1 MCGIA
6 GIIWPGVAP
15 YPFVEIATSLQSH
28 RGPDSNGTWTD
39 TNMALVHNRL
49 SIVDLEGGGQP
60 MENKEFVL
68 VFNGEI
74 YNHDELRRALQ
85 SLGYSFETR
94 SDTEVVLHGFQAWG
108 TTLFP
113 KLRGM
118 FALAVFN
125 KHRKILTLARD
136 SFGIKPLH
144 YFKHR
149 RGFAFASELSVL
161 SFAFKSH
168 LHIST
173 TAIAEFMRLQFIPS
187 PQTIF
192 KEIHKLEAGSW
203 MQVDFNGK
211 IQKQSQF
218 SSVSPSN
225 TQLKKTDLSYE
236 EATQSTRT
244 AIKES
249 VSAHLMADVELGTFL
264 SGGIDSTLITQL
276 AAELTGRNLHT
287 FSIGFSDSAYDE
299 SSYARLASQK
309 IGTQHHAL
317 VLETIKPEQV
327 ESMVASFGEPFGDSS
342 AIPSYFVAKLAANH
356 VKVVLTG
363 DGGDELFFGYS
374 RFLHWL
380 KRTSRYSEHSN
391 LKKRYVHALRK
402 LMPNRYG
409 PMSGEPVFQAWAK
422 GLEGL
427 TDAELN
433 SLFLPLKGKNT
444 LDLFKAQELWFQ
456 NNQFQAPSNLSRLAD
471 LHFYLRDDL
480 LTKVDICTMRNSI
493 EARPPFLD
501 LKLWDW
507 VMQLPEEYLFDANLE
522 TEQFSGK
529 KILKSMLVPD
539 FGFDFVHRPKMGFS
553 IPLDAWLNRGGP
565 LESLFADAV
574 CSSQS
579 VLGEWFDGNVLVQW
593 QEQQKKADSFNVFGQ
608 WSFLVLAIWLNQWKQ
623 APTCSAYA

>member
-1 MCGIA
+1 
-6 GIIWPGVAP
+6 
-15 YPFVEIATSLQSH
+15 
-28 RGPDSNGTWTD
+28 
-39 TNMALVHNRL
+39 
-49 SIVDLEGGGQP
+49 
-60 MENKEFVL
+60 
-68 VFNGEI
+68 
-74 YNHDELRRALQ
+74 
-85 SLGYSFETR
+85 
-94 SDTEVVLHGFQAWG
+94 
-108 TTLFP
+108 
-113 KLRGM
+113 
-118 FALAVFN
+118 
-125 KHRKILTLARD
+125 
-136 SFGIKPLH
+136 
-144 YFKHR
+144 
-149 RGFAFASELSVL
+149 
-161 SFAFKSH
+161 
-168 LHIST
+168 
-173 TAIAEFMRLQFIPS
+173 
-187 PQTIF
+187 
-192 KEIHKLEAGSW
+192 
-203 MQVDFNGK
+203 
-211 IQKQSQF
+211 
-218 SSVSPSN
+218 
-225 TQLKKTDLSYE
+225 
-236 EATQSTRT
+236 
-244 AIKES
+244 
-249 VSAHLMADVELGTFL
+249 MADVELGTFL

-529 KILKSMLVPD
+529 KILKSMLVPE

-593 QEQQKKADSFNVFGQ
+593 QEQQKKADACNVFGQ